1 MKSSFLLFT
10 IIGLFFFGCT
20 KISPDPS
27 TILAVYT
34 LGSGGTCTGATVS
47 GRFVA
52 DTSLTATNTVAI
64 TVNVTVAGPYWITTD
79 SANGMTFSEIGTF
92 AAIGTQTAVLT
103 GTGIPNDTGS
113 VNFTIRPLN
122 GPDGSCTF
130 SIQTVQGIPPSY
142 YMTCLFNGVYR
153 NFVDSAGATN
163 SSIPGSSGLAGLDI
177 SGQDT
182 VLNSTN
188 KIDFGV
194 GSAGG
199 VGAGIYTDTT
209 SSRAYFNYVDSLG
222 QTWSESASNQPSF
235 TVSVTSV
242 NATNVTGSFS
252 GIIKDLQGTG
262 NDSIIVTN
270 GVFSVPLK

>member
-1 MKSSFLLFT
+1 MKNRFILCA

-20 KISPDPS
+20 KVSPDPS

-34 LGSGGTCTGATVS
+34 LGSGGGCTGATAS

-52 DTSLTATNTVAI
+52 DTALTATNTVTI

-79 SANGMTFSEIGTF
+79 SVNGMTFSEIGTF
-92 AAIGTQTAVLT
+92 TAIGPQTAILTATGMPIDT
-103 GTGIPNDTGS
+103 GT
-113 VNFTIRPLN
+113 VNFTIKPLT
-122 GPDGSCTF
+122 GPGGSCTF
-130 SIQTVQGIPPSY
+130 SIETVQGTPPAY

-153 NFVDSAGATN
+153 NFVDSAAATN
-163 SSIPGSSGLAGLDI
+163 SSIPGTSGLGGLDI

-182 VLNSTN
+182 VFNSKN
-188 KIDFGV
+188 KIEFGV

-199 VGAGIYTDTT
+199 VNAGIYTDTT
-209 SSRAYFNYVDSLG
+209 SSRAYINYLDSLG

-235 TVSVTSV
+235 TVNVISV

-252 GIIKDLQGTG
+252 GIIKDQQGTG
-262 NDSIIVTN
+262 ADSIIVTN
-270 GVFSVPLK
+270 GLFSVPIK